1 MTGSERRG
9 MLIDLDSRARRELM
23 AAFAL
28 PLLLRLVLSGLVDF
42 CLDDAYITF
51 RVARNIARGLGM
63 VYNPGEQVLAITTPL
78 YALLMVPGELL
89 GIGGPLFSRIL
100 NSFCAAGSCALVYLL
115 LRGRVS
121 RTVLW
126 AAVAWLAVNPM
137 SIFITLTG
145 METAVLSFLLLLSA
159 WLLQKR
165 LFTALGA
172 ALGLCCLTRPEG
184 CIAAGLFWAYLL
196 AFRREGLLR
205 TTIPIL
211 VLAGG
216 WAVYS
221 TVVFGS
227 PVPNSYTAKKAFFTV
242 HHFTRMKH
250 LHNYRL
256 FFMPALPLA
265 FAAPLLLV
273 LGGWRQLRR
282 RTAML
287 PLAVWLAAI
296 VILQLLSRFPIT
308 LWYMHMLVPPAL
320 LLMAEGAEGAR
331 LMLGGRPA
339 EDSKPRR
346 SAAAITAAVLAAYLA
361 VFTPRAAYVCEDLRS
376 LDMHM
381 GSIGRWFVENDIPR
395 DRTVGL
401 EAIGRV
407 GYESDLH
414 ILDRMGLASPQVIP
428 CIRARRDSDPS
439 IMNTFRPDYFVC
451 GSVLSGEE
459 VPGYRPVA
467 EFGFPELE
475 RARRTGAETAPRT
488 YIYSRVEQPRA
499 D

>member
-1 MTGSERRG
+1 MRLDS
-9 MLIDLDSRARRELM
+9 DSRARWELM

-63 VYNPGEQVLAITTPL
+63 VYNPGEQVLAITTSL

-89 GIGGPLFSRIL
+89 GIGGPLFSRMV
-100 NSFCAAGSCALVYLL
+100 NSFCAAGSCGLMYLL

-121 RTVLW
+121 RVILA
-126 AAVAWLAVNPM
+126 AAVAWLALNPM
-137 SIFITLTG
+137 SIFVTLTG
-145 METAVLSFLLLLSA
+145 METAVLSFLLLLSV

-165 LFTALGA
+165 RFTALGVI
-172 ALGLCCLTRPEG
+172 LGLCCLTRPEG

-196 AFRREGLLR
+196 AFRRDGLLR
-205 TTIPIL
+205 ATIPIL

-216 WAVYS
+216 WAIYS
-221 TVVFGS
+221 TVVFGT

-256 FFMPALPLA
+256 FFVPALPLA
-265 FAAPLLLV
+265 FAAPILLV

-296 VILQLLSRFPIT
+296 VSLQLLSRFPMA

-320 LLMAEGAEGAR
+320 LLMAEGAEGVR

-339 EDSKPRR
+339 KDSVPRK
-346 SAAAITAAVLAAYLA
+346 SAAAITAVVLAAYLV
-361 VFTPRAAYVCEDLRS
+361 VFTPRAAFVYEDLRN

-381 GSIGRWFVENDIPR
+381 GRVGRWFVENDISR

-407 GYESDLH
+407 GYESDLR

-428 CIRARRDSDPS
+428 GMRTLRDSDAN
-439 IMNTFRPDYFVC
+439 IMNTFQPDYFVS
-451 GSVLSGEE
+451 GAVLSEKE

-467 EFGFPELE
+467 EFRFPELG
-475 RARRTGAETAPRT
+475 RARRTGAETAPKT
-488 YIYSRVEQPRA
+488 YIYSRVEQHGRVNSEVFE
-499 D
+499 